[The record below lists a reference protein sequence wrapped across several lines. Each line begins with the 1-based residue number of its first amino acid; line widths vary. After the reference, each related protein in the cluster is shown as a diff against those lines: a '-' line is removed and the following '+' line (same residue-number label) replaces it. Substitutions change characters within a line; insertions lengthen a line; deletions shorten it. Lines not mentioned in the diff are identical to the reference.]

1 MVVQYQSSTDSNGNK
16 LWGLGWATK
25 HEHVVSP
32 FIPLDTLQS
41 AAADST
47 ICILFTA
54 KREYMCPS
62 SVCTR
67 HQSLW
72 RQAQLVQGGSV
83 IVIILSTCIR
93 QMSEWRGASMAVC
106 LERGADLHMA
116 QLMPGH
122 SPSPASVK
130 SRLVLPFWYRLTWL
144 VLDRGPLNG
153 CVCVAHVSTMRLA
166 PIRPWTGADDLN
178 PLGLA
183 VVETQNSDQF

>member
-1 MVVQYQSSTDSNGNK
+1 
-16 LWGLGWATK
+16 
-25 HEHVVSP
+25 VVSP

-83 IVIILSTCIR
+83 IMIILSTCVR
-93 QMSEWRGASMAVC
+93 QMSEWRGAGMAVC
-106 LERGADLHMA
+106 LEQGADLHMA

-144 VLDRGPLNG
+144 VLDKGPLNG
-153 CVCVAHVSTMRLA
+153 CVCVCGTRLNHEIGTDPPMDWCRRSQSTGIGCGRDSELRSVLTLTDSKQD
-166 PIRPWTGADDLN
+166 INTVLTD
-178 PLGLA
+178 
-183 VVETQNSDQF
+183 E

>member
-1 MVVQYQSSTDSNGNK
+1 
-16 LWGLGWATK
+16 
-25 HEHVVSP
+25 VVSP

-83 IVIILSTCIR
+83 IVIILSTCVR

-116 QLMPGH
+116 QLMPLPLIVSCFSKIQIGFTFLVPAH
-122 SPSPASVK
+122 LVSPGQRAVK
-130 SRLVLPFWYRLTWL
+130 RV
-144 VLDRGPLNG
+144 
-153 CVCVAHVSTMRLA
+153 CVCVCGTRLNHEIGTDPPMDWCRRSQSTGIGCGRDSELRSVLTLTDSKQDINTA
-166 PIRPWTGADDLN
+166 LTD
-178 PLGLA
+178 
-183 VVETQNSDQF
+183 E